1 MPRSWLLVCLL
12 AGAVGSRP
20 AVDPAILRL
29 QVQLDR
35 RHFSPGEIDGKEG
48 SNTARARSAF
58 ERQHGAAEPE
68 PVEPLLSYVLTP
80 ADVEGPFEP
89 PPQDMMEKARLPRLG
104 YGSPLEA
111 MAEKFHCSPQLL
123 EDLNPGA
130 AWDRAG
136 ETVRV
141 PNVASSPG
149 EPAERVVVESAGPAV
164 WALGL
169 GGRVLARYPA
179 SVGSEH
185 DPLPLGSY
193 KVTGVSRN
201 PKFLYNP
208 DLFWDA
214 DESHAKATLAPG
226 PNNPVGVVWIGL
238 SLEHYGIHGT
248 PEPAAIGKTQSHGCI
263 RLTNWDAADLA
274 DRVRPG
280 TPVELV
286 QAAPW

>member
-1 MPRSWLLVCLL
+1 MPRSWLLACLL
-12 AGAVGSRP
+12 AGLASQRSGW
-20 AVDPAILRL
+20 DPTILRL
-29 QVQLDR
+29 QVRLDR
-35 RHFSPGEIDGKEG
+35 ARFSPGEIDGRDG
-48 SNTARARSAF
+48 SNTTRALAAF
-58 ERQHGAAEPE
+58 QKLGVPE
-68 PVEPLLSYVLTP
+68 PPPAESLLSYVLAP
-80 ADVEGPFEP
+80 EDVEGPFEA

-111 MAEKFHCSPQLL
+111 MAERFHCSPALL
-123 EDLNPGA
+123 ESLNPGA

-136 ETVRV
+136 ETVSV
-141 PNVASSPG
+141 PNVAAARPS
-149 EPAERVVVESAGPAV
+149 EPAERVFVEAEGLAV
-164 WALGL
+164 WAVGA
-169 GGRVLARYPA
+169 GGRILARYPA
-179 SVGSEH
+179 SIGSEH
-185 DPLPLGSY
+185 DPLPLGSH

-214 DESHAKATLAPG
+214 DPSHAKATLAPG

-248 PEPAAIGKTQSHGCI
+248 PEPAAVGKTQSHGCV

-274 DRVRPG
+274 ERVRPG

-286 QAAPW
+286 RAAPW